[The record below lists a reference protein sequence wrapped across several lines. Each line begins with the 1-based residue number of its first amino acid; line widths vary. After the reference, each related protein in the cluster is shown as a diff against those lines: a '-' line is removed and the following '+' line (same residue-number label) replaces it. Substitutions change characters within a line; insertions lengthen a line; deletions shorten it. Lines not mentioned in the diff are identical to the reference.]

1 MSTLTVETGGR
12 SWNFEEPLVVTI
24 GRDPASVVA
33 LTGASTSR
41 RHAELRSDGN
51 GWVLVDVGSSS
62 GTFLNGTRVTEVR
75 LTGQTE
81 VRFGAPDGEP
91 MRLTVAAPQMM
102 PPRPGHPGG
111 PAAGIPPGLDQTIV
125 PGAGPAFPGIGG
137 GPGAGPGVLVRV
149 GGEGKRF
156 APGTIVRIGR
166 DPAGEVVVDDPSV
179 SRLHATVEMRAD
191 GWWFFDRSTAGTFD
205 EEDRVTQ
212 RRLEEPVTLMLGHPT
227 AGVEVEVIPIVAAG
241 QAQKQ
246 LAAKKRNRAL
256 VIGAAAAAVLVVTGG
271 IAVGVAQPWKDDP
284 SPSGNTTAAEELTDA
299 ELDRAKAASVWIIAV
314 DESGQSIYT
323 GSGSLISEDGLI
335 LTNAHVGKPSAPG
348 QEPPAEDPAGLL
360 VAFPPADDLDGAVEV
375 KYAAEPLV
383 ADGVLDLAVLQITGD
398 KDGNEIAP
406 EDLDLPEPMPLG
418 DSDDVDTG
426 DDIRALG
433 FPGLAAITLDDP
445 SHRGLSVTRGVVSTF
460 NAEEGVGDRAWI
472 DSDIRIGS
480 GNSGGA
486 SINNDGELVGINS
499 AVVTAG
505 TSQGQAG
512 EFTGGSALIRPVDLA
527 AEILEI
533 AEAGGDPSYVS
544 PYLEGMP
551 EPPDPEDMTGLT
563 LESGG
568 WSLDGAATCATP
580 STPDSPQTLT
590 GAEIP
595 GTVYAEYNVT
605 GVPDGTP
612 FEIQFWSL
620 NGKKQL
626 GNPLTG
632 TWDQGSDTVCIAI
645 QIDIPV
651 EIEGLNAVLVVGES
665 GVDNPV
671 FFS

>member
-12 SWNFEEPLVVTI
+12 SWTFEEPLVVTI

-62 GTFLNGTRVTEVR
+62 GTYLNGTRVTEVR

-81 VRFGAPDGEP
+81 VRFGAADGEP
-91 MRLTVAAPQMM
+91 MRLTVVGAQPAPQ
-102 PPRPGHPGG
+102 RPGHPGG

-125 PGAGPAFPGIGG
+125 PGAGPAMPGLGG
-137 GPGAGPGVLVRV
+137 GPGVLVRV

-166 DPAGEVVVDDPSV
+166 DPQGEVTVDDPSV

-205 EEDRVTQ
+205 EEDRVGQ

-227 AGVEVEVIPIVAAG
+227 AGVEVEIIPIVAAG

-246 LAAKKRNRAL
+246 LAAKKRNKAL
-256 VIGAAAAAVLVVTGG
+256 VIAAAAVAVLVVAGG

-284 SPSGNTTAAEELTDA
+284 KPSGNTTASETLTDA
-299 ELDRAKAASVWIIAV
+299 ELNRAKAASVWIIAV
-314 DESGQSIYT
+314 DEAGQSLYT

-348 QEPPAEDPAGLL
+348 QEPAAEDPAGLL

-398 KDGNEIAP
+398 KDGNAIAP
-406 EDLDLPEPMPLG
+406 EDLDLPEPMPIG
-418 DSDDVDTG
+418 DSDVVETG

-433 FPGLAAITLDDP
+433 FPGLAAITLDDQ
-445 SHRGLSVTRGVVSTF
+445 SHRGLTVTRGVVSTF
-460 NAEEGVGDRAWI
+460 NAEAAVGERAWI

-486 SINNDGELVGINS
+486 SINDDGELVGINS

-544 PYLEGMP
+544 PYLEDVP
-551 EPPDPEDMTGLT
+551 EPPTPDDASVT

-612 FEIQFWSL
+612 FEIQFWAL

-626 GNPLTG
+626 GEPLRG
-632 TWDQGSDTVCIAI
+632 TWDQGSDTICVSITI
-645 QIDIPV
+645 EIPV
-651 EIEGLNAVLVVGES
+651 ELEGLNAVMVVGDV

-671 FFS
+671 FFG

>member
-12 SWNFEEPLVVTI
+12 SWTFEEPLVVTI
-24 GRDPASVVA
+24 GRDPASMVA

-81 VRFGAPDGEP
+81 IRFGAPDGEP
-91 MRLTVAAPQMM
+91 MRLSVQGAPQA
-102 PPRPGHPGG
+102 PPRPGHPAG

-125 PGAGPAFPGIGG
+125 PGAGPAFPGLGG
-137 GPGAGPGVLVRV
+137 GPGVLVRV
-149 GGEGKRF
+149 RGEGKRF

-166 DPAGEVVVDDPSV
+166 DPSGEVVVDDPSV
-179 SRLHATVEMRAD
+179 SRLHATVEMRSD

-212 RRLEEPVTLMLGHPT
+212 RRLEEPATLMLGHPT
-227 AGVEVEVIPIVAAG
+227 AGVEVEVVPIVAAG
-241 QAQKQ
+241 QAQKR

-256 VIGAAAAAVLVVTGG
+256 VLGAAAVAVLVV
-271 IAVGVAQPWKDDP
+271 VAGAIGLTWWLDDDEP
-284 SPSGNTTAAEELTDA
+284 SSNLASEELTDA
-299 ELDRAKAASVWIIAV
+299 ELNRAKAASVWIIAV
-314 DESGQSIYT
+314 DDSGQSIYT
-323 GSGSLISEDGLI
+323 GSGSLISEDGKI

-360 VAFPPADDLDGAVEV
+360 VAFPPANDLDGAVEV
-375 KYAAEPLV
+375 KYSAEPLV

-406 EDLDLPEPMPLG
+406 EDLDLPEPMPVG
-418 DSDDVDTG
+418 DSDDVETG

-445 SHRGLSVTRGVVSTF
+445 THRGLTVTRGVVSTF
-460 NAEEGVGDRAWI
+460 NAEDGVGDRAWI

-527 AEILEI
+527 ADILEI
-533 AEAGGDPSYVS
+533 ADDGGDPSYVS
-544 PYLEGMP
+544 PFLDDVP
-551 EPPDPEDMTGLT
+551 EPPDPDDMTGLN

-568 WSLDGAATCATP
+568 WSLDGAATCANP

-595 GTVYAEYNVT
+595 GTVYAEYTVT

-620 NGKKQL
+620 DGSEQL
-626 GNPLTG
+626 GRIDG
-632 TWDQGSDTVCIAI
+632 SWDQGSETVCVAVTVEV
-645 QIDIPV
+645 PV
-651 EIEGLNAVLVVGES
+651 EIEGVNAVLVIGDTA
-665 GVDNPV
+665 VDNPV
-671 FFS
+671 LFG